1 MVVKPT
7 YEELEQKVK
16 ELEKETLRRKELG
29 EVLGKSKEQYH
40 DLYENAPNA
49 YFSVNAEDGSILR
62 CNTAALKLLGY
73 DRDTLMGMKVF
84 DLYADN
90 PHGISNAQEVFKRF
104 KKGESIRDVEMQMK
118 HRDGYPIW
126 ISLLVEPVRDHDGN
140 IIESRSIVI
149 DITKRKQAEEVLQK
163 KTHDLGERVKELNCL
178 YGIAN
183 LVEQQDISLEE
194 ILQGTVDL
202 IPPSW
207 QYPEITCARVI
218 IEGREWR
225 TKNFRETI
233 WKQASDIKVHGE
245 LSGNLEVYYLE
256 EKPEVDEGPFHKEER
271 NLINAIAG
279 LTGRIV
285 ERKQAEEALLKSEEK
300 YRTLLE
306 TTSEGCWLINPELK
320 TVEVNATL
328 CKMLGYSQDEM
339 LGKTP
344 LDFVDDENRKIFI
357 EQTSKIPTKL
367 HRSYEI
373 TLKKKNGEDLQT
385 YFNATT
391 IRDES
396 GEVQGAF
403 ALITDITERRR
414 TEEEIRSLKEK
425 YEDLYSNA
433 PIMYLSVDT
442 NGIIIECNNTVL
454 DKLGYTKKEII
465 GKHMTKLVTKE
476 SAASFKKDFPKL
488 LKTGKILGVE
498 RQLVTKSREII
509 DVILGVTV
517 EYDEHGKPIKTRST
531 FEDITERKLVE
542 KELRES
548 EAQKRAILDASV
560 DRLRYVDKDMKIIW
574 ANKATSMQLDMSS
587 EDVVGQVCYKL
598 FIGRDTPC
606 EGCPTVKARE
616 TGKNER
622 SVMHQPK
629 VKGIE
634 GESYWDTQCV
644 PLKNDAGEIE
654 SFIQIARNITD
665 QKRAMQAL
673 QESEKTLKAI
683 LAASPIGIGLVH
695 NRTLYWVNKAMYNML
710 DYEEGSLLGV
720 TARALYPDVKEY
732 DRIGR
737 ELYHGLEE
745 NGIGQAET
753 RWVKKDG
760 DAIHCYL
767 QASPLDRSDPDKGII
782 VAVMD
787 ITERKQAEDRIRNLS
802 QMLMQSQE
810 RERQMISYELHDRI
824 AQNLSWLK
832 MSLGT
837 FFKGHSD
844 ISSELI
850 EKMKEFSNLTEQTII
865 AVRDLSYDLRPPGL
879 DEMGLVTEI
888 EIYCEEFSEK
898 TGLEIDFQS
907 AGMHTLKLADDT
919 KIHLYRL
926 IQEGLNNIRKHAD
939 AGQVTI
945 KLVGVSPNIILR
957 IEDDGKGFDVKAREL
972 ALDNE
977 KRMGL
982 RSMRERVNLL
992 QGQMTI
998 QSRQMK
1004 GTKIFIKLP
1013 YLEQDNESKEKHIN
1027 Y

>member
-1 MVVKPT
+1 V
-7 YEELEQKVK
+7 EE
-16 ELEKETLRRKELG
+16 
-29 EVLGKSKEQYH
+29 
-40 DLYENAPNA
+40 
-49 YFSVNAEDGSILR
+49 
-62 CNTAALKLLGY
+62 ALW
-73 DRDTLMGMKVF
+73 
-84 DLYADN
+84 
-90 PHGISNAQEVFKRF
+90 Q
-104 KKGESIRDVEMQMK
+104 
-118 HRDGYPIW
+118 
-126 ISLLVEPVRDHDGN
+126 
-140 IIESRSIVI
+140 
-149 DITKRKQAEEVLQK
+149 

-194 ILQGTVDL
+194 ILQRTVDL

-207 QYPEITCARVI
+207 QYPEITCARI
-218 IEGREWR
+218 IIQDREWK

-233 WKQASDIKVHGE
+233 WKQTSDIKTHGE

-256 EKPEVDEGPFHKEER
+256 ENPEIDEGPFLREER
-271 NLINAIAG
+271 NLINAIAM

-285 ERKQAEEALLKSEEK
+285 ERKQGEEILRASEEK
-300 YRTLLE
+300 YRTFLE

-320 TVEVNATL
+320 TVEVNDTL
-328 CKMLGYSQDEM
+328 CKMLGYSKDEM
-339 LGKTP
+339 IGKTP
-344 LDFVDDENRKIFI
+344 FDFVDDENRKIFI
-357 EQTSKIPTKL
+357 EQTLKISTTL

-373 TLKKKNGEDLQT
+373 TLKNKNGEDLQT

-391 IRDES
+391 IKNES

-403 ALITDITERRR
+403 ALITDITERKQ
-414 TEEEIRSLKEK
+414 TEKEIISLKDK

-433 PIMYLSVDT
+433 PIMYLSIDT

-454 DKLGYTKKEII
+454 DKIGYTKREII
-465 GKHMTKLVTKE
+465 GKNMTKFVTKE

-498 RQLVTKSREII
+498 RQLVAKNREII
-509 DVILGVTV
+509 DVILDVTV
-517 EYDEHGKPIKTRST
+517 EYGEHGKPIKTRAT
-531 FEDITERKLVE
+531 FKDITKRKLVE
-542 KELRES
+542 KALRES

-574 ANKATSMQLDMSS
+574 ANKATAMELDISS
-587 EDVVGQVCYKL
+587 EDLVGQTCYKL

-606 EGCPTVKARE
+606 EECVTVKARE
-616 TGKNER
+616 TGKNEQ
-622 SVMHQPK
+622 SVIYQPK
-629 VKGIE
+629 IKGIE
-634 GESYWDTQCV
+634 GGSYWDSHCV

-665 QKRAMQAL
+665 QKQAMAAL
-673 QESEKTLKAI
+673 QESKDTLQAI
-683 LAASPIGIGLVH
+683 LTASPIGIGLVH
-695 NRTLYWVNKAMYNML
+695 NRTFDWVNKAMYNML
-710 DYEEGSLLGV
+710 GYEEGSLLGE
-720 TARALYPDVKEY
+720 TARILYPDEKEY
-732 DRIGR
+732 DRAGR
-737 ELYHGLEE
+737 ELYDRLEE
-745 NGIGQAET
+745 NGIGHVET
-753 RWVKKDG
+753 RWVKKGG
-760 DAIHCYL
+760 DAVYCYL

-787 ITERKQAEDRIRNLS
+787 ITERKQAEDLVRNFS
-802 QMLMQSQE
+802 QKLIQAQE

-832 MSLGT
+832 ISLGT

-850 EKMKEFSNLTEQTII
+850 EKMKEFSNLTEQSII

-888 EIYCEEFSEK
+888 EIYCEEFYEK
-898 TGLEIDFQS
+898 TGLKIDFQS
-907 AGMHTLKLADDT
+907 AGMHKLNLTADT

-926 IQEGLNNIRKHAD
+926 IQEGLNNIHKHAD

-945 KLVGVSPNIILR
+945 KLVGASPNIILR
-957 IEDDGKGFDVKAREL
+957 IEDDGKGFDVKARKL

-982 RSMRERVNLL
+982 RSMQERVNLL
-992 QGQMTI
+992 QGQMMI

-1004 GTKIFIKLP
+1004 GTKIFIKLA
-1013 YLEQDNESKEKHIN
+1013 YLEQDNESKEKRIN
-1027 Y
+1027 H